1 MNYLRVAWVRE
12 GVEET
17 AYHPAMSKVPACME
31 QFFADNSFV
40 LVYPVQAGDTESWYI

>member
-1 MNYLRVAWVRE
+1 
-12 GVEET
+12 
-17 AYHPAMSKVPACME
+17 ME